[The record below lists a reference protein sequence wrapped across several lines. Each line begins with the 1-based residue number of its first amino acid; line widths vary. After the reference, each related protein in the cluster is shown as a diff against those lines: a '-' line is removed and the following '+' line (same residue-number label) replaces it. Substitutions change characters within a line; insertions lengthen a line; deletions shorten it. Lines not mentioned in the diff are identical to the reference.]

1 MKMSDAGSSPPPP
14 GFTPADELEK
24 LLTGTHERIKAD
36 RGVLAWLRCRP
47 TSQRFGMVLLALAS
61 AMALTLW
68 KFQRPDFIV
77 YPAPRLA
84 ITFSVYLVAL
94 ALSIRELVRP
104 LYTGRG
110 RTELFI
116 VLTGALPL
124 LVAALP
130 AAIRSEDAPTIG
142 HGHDCIPVGMLAGFL
157 LMLIVRAFDRAPR
170 IGTGPALLLG
180 NTAGLFGNLILMLH
194 CPIDRPTHLLVT
206 HALLGVALAALFKA
220 LEPPRRAPAAS

>member
-1 MKMSDAGSSPPPP
+1 MSDAGPPPR
-14 GFTPADELEK
+14 GLSPADELEK

-36 RGVLAWLRCRP
+36 RGLLAWLRCRP
-47 TSQRFGMVLLALAS
+47 TSQRFGMALLALAGL
-61 AMALTLW
+61 MALTLW
-68 KFQRPDFIV
+68 RFQRPDFAS
-77 YPAPRLA
+77 YPAPRMA

-104 LYTGRG
+104 LYTRG

-130 AAIRSEDAPTIG
+130 ASPRFEDALAVG
-142 HGHDCIPVGMLAGFL
+142 HGHDCIPVGMLAGFA

-170 IGTGPALLLG
+170 VGTGPALLLG
-180 NTAGLFGNLILMLH
+180 NTAGLFGNLVLMLH

-220 LEPPRRAPAAS
+220 LEPARAAA

>member
-1 MKMSDAGSSPPPP
+1 
-14 GFTPADELEK
+14 
-24 LLTGTHERIKAD
+24 
-36 RGVLAWLRCRP
+36 
-47 TSQRFGMVLLALAS
+47 MVLLALAGL
-61 AMALTLW
+61 MALTLW
-68 KFQRPDFIV
+68 RLQRPDFAT
-77 YPAPRLA
+77 YPALRMA
-84 ITFSVYLVAL
+84 ATFSVYLVAL

-104 LYTGRG
+104 LYTRG

-130 AAIRSEDAPTIG
+130 AAARFDDAPTIG

-170 IGTGPALLLG
+170 VGTGPALLLG
-180 NTAGLFGNLILMLH
+180 NTAGLFGNLVLMLH

-206 HALLGVALAALFKA
+206 HALLGVALAALFKV
-220 LEPPRRAPAAS
+220 LEPARGAA

>member
-1 MKMSDAGSSPPPP
+1 MSDAGPPPS
-14 GFTPADELEK
+14 GLSPADELEK

-36 RGVLAWLRCRP
+36 RGPLAWLRCRP
-47 TSQRFGMVLLALAS
+47 TSQRFGLVLLGLAGL
-61 AMALTLW
+61 MALTLW
-68 KFQRPDFIV
+68 RFQRPDFAT
-77 YPAPRLA
+77 YPALRMA

-94 ALSIRELVRP
+94 ALSIGELVRP
-104 LYTGRG
+104 LYTRG

-130 AAIRSEDAPTIG
+130 AAARIEDAPTIG

-157 LMLIVRAFDRAPR
+157 LMLVVRAFDRAPR
-170 IGTGPALLLG
+170 VGTGPALLLG
-180 NTAGLFGNLILMLH
+180 NTAGLFANLVLMLH
-194 CPIDRPTHLLVT
+194 CPIDRPAHLLVT

-220 LEPPRRAPAAS
+220 LEPPRAARRA

>member
-1 MKMSDAGSSPPPP
+1 MPEAGPPPP
-14 GFTPADELEK
+14 GISPADELEK

-47 TSQRFGMVLLALAS
+47 TGQRFGMVLLALAGL
-61 AMALTLW
+61 MALTLAR
-68 KFQRPDFIV
+68 FQRPDFAS
-77 YPAPRLA
+77 YPAVRMAL
-84 ITFSVYLVAL
+84 TFSVYLVAL

-104 LYTGRG
+104 LYTRG

-130 AAIRSEDAPTIG
+130 AAARLEDAPTIG
-142 HGHDCIPVGMLAGFL
+142 HGHDCIPVGMLAGFV

-170 IGTGPALLLG
+170 VGTGPALLLG
-180 NTAGLFGNLILMLH
+180 NTAGLFANLVLMLH
-194 CPIDRPTHLLVT
+194 CPIDRPAHLLVT

-220 LEPPRRAPAAS
+220 LEPPRAARRA

>member
-1 MKMSDAGSSPPPP
+1 MPEAGPPPP
-14 GFTPADELEK
+14 GISPADELEK

-47 TSQRFGMVLLALAS
+47 TGQRFGMVLLALAGL
-61 AMALTLW
+61 MALTLAR
-68 KFQRPDFIV
+68 FQRPDFAS
-77 YPAPRLA
+77 YPAVRMAL
-84 ITFSVYLVAL
+84 TFSVYLVAL

-104 LYTGRG
+104 LYTRG

-130 AAIRSEDAPTIG
+130 AAARLEDAPTIG
-142 HGHDCIPVGMLAGFL
+142 HGHDCIPVGMLAGFV

-170 IGTGPALLLG
+170 VGTGPALLLG
-180 NTAGLFGNLILMLH
+180 NTAGLFANLVLMLH
-194 CPIDRPTHLLVT
+194 CPIDRPAHLMLT
-206 HALLGVALAALFKA
+206 HALLGVALAALFKV
-220 LEPPRRAPAAS
+220 LEPARPSVS

>member
-1 MKMSDAGSSPPPP
+1 MADAGVPPPP
-14 GFTPADELEK
+14 RLTPVDELEK

-47 TSQRFGMVLLALAS
+47 TGQRFGLVLLALAGL
-61 AMALTLW
+61 MALTLW
-68 KFQRPDFIV
+68 RFQRPDFV
-77 YPAPRLA
+77 TYPAPRMAL
-84 ITFSVYLVAL
+84 TFSVYLVAL

-104 LYTGRG
+104 LYTARG

-116 VLTGALPL
+116 VLTAALPL

-130 AAIRSEDAPTIG
+130 AAARFEDAPTIG

-170 IGTGPALLLG
+170 VGTGPALLLG
-180 NTAGLFGNLILMLH
+180 NTAGLFGNLVLMLH
-194 CPIDRPTHLLVT
+194 CPIDRPAHLLVT
-206 HALLGVALAALFKA
+206 HALLGVALSALFKV
-220 LEPPRRAPAAS
+220 LEPVRATPVR

>member
-1 MKMSDAGSSPPPP
+1 MSDAGPPPP
-14 GFTPADELEK
+14 GISPADELER

-36 RGVLAWLRCRP
+36 RGLLAWLRCRP
-47 TSQRFGMVLLALAS
+47 TSQRFGLVLLALS
-61 AMALTLW
+61 TLMALTLW
-68 KFQRPDFIV
+68 RFQRPDFAA

-104 LYTGRG
+104 LYTRG

-130 AAIRSEDAPTIG
+130 AAVRLEDAPTIG
-142 HGHDCIPVGMLAGFL
+142 HGHDCIPVGMLAGFA
-157 LMLIVRAFDRAPR
+157 LMLVVRAFDRAPR
-170 IGTGPALLLG
+170 VGTGPALLMG
-180 NTAGLFGNLILMLH
+180 NTAGLFGNLVLMLH
-194 CPIDRPTHLLVT
+194 CPIDRPAHLLVT
-206 HALLGVALAALFKA
+206 HALLGVALAALFKV
-220 LEPPRRAPAAS
+220 LEPARAA

>member
-1 MKMSDAGSSPPPP
+1 MSDVGPPPP
-14 GFTPADELEK
+14 GLSPADELEK

-36 RGVLAWLRCRP
+36 RGLLAWLRCRP
-47 TSQRFGMVLLALAS
+47 TSQRFGLVLLSLAGL
-61 AMALTLW
+61 MAATLW
-68 KFQRPDFIV
+68 RFQRPDFAT
-77 YPAPRLA
+77 YPAVRMA
-84 ITFSVYLVAL
+84 ATFSVYLVAL

-104 LYTGRG
+104 LYTRG

-130 AAIRSEDAPTIG
+130 AAARSEDAPGIG

-157 LMLIVRAFDRAPR
+157 LMLLVRACDRAPR
-170 IGTGPALLLG
+170 VGTGPALLLG
-180 NTAGLFGNLILMLH
+180 NTAGLFGNLVLMLH

-206 HALLGVALAALFKA
+206 HALLGVALAALFKV
-220 LEPPRRAPAAS
+220 LEAPRPQRA

>member
-1 MKMSDAGSSPPPP
+1 MSDAGSPPPP
-14 GFTPADELEK
+14 LSPADELEK

-47 TSQRFGMVLLALAS
+47 TSQRFALILLALAGL
-61 AMALTLW
+61 MALTLAG
-68 KFQRPDFIV
+68 FQRPDFAA
-77 YPAPRLA
+77 YPAPRMA

-94 ALSIRELVRP
+94 ALSIGELVRP
-104 LYTGRG
+104 LYTRG

-116 VLTGALPL
+116 VVTGALPL

-130 AAIRSEDAPTIG
+130 AAMRVEDVPSVG

-157 LMLIVRAFDRAPR
+157 LMLIVRTFDRAPR

-180 NTAGLFGNLILMLH
+180 NTAGLFGNLVLMLH
-194 CPIDRPTHLLVT
+194 CPIDRPAHLLVT

-220 LEPPRRAPAAS
+220 LEPARPAAS